1 MTTWVNHYHALNFL
15 SIAKCGNS
23 IGSFFMCSNVNG
35 FFFFF
40 GGYSSSVRN
49 ICWLCLM
56 ITSSLSTVHKTRML
70 RVGSCHLF
78 VFFSLNQLSD
88 LWKVKVFSSNCLNH
102 SQPLITLQIFSTEE
116 KYIHWC
122 VLHMR
127 IKYIMGWFSLV
138 YLKKNYSISTIFSRT
153 FILSVP
159 LYV

>member
-1 MTTWVNHYHALNFL
+1 
-15 SIAKCGNS
+15 
-23 IGSFFMCSNVNG
+23 
-35 FFFFF
+35 
-40 GGYSSSVRN
+40 
-49 ICWLCLM
+49 M
-56 ITSSLSTVHKTRML
+56 IISSLSTVHKTRML
-70 RVGSCHLF
+70 RVGSYHLF

-138 YLKKNYSISTIFSRT
+138 YLKKTIAFLLYLAELLYCRFHYT
-153 FILSVP
+153 FRILSFLLVSYCLLHQRRIHRP
-159 LYV
+159 NLCFTNVYGFCQLWTINSLVQDFLITLS